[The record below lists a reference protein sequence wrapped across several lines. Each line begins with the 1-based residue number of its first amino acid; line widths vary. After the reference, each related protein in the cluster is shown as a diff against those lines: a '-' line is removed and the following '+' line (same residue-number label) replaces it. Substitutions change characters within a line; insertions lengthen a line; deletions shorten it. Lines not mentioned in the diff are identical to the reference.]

1 MPADSMM
8 STHCR
13 AWHSRSC
20 GLAGHAAQPDLDA
33 FKCRFRASTGPTLW
47 RASRLSGA
55 SQAAASSAACQD
67 CTGHALV
74 RHTSCTTSEQAAWVY
89 DGLRWRCRLR
99 RAHPPFKQKQ
109 RGRLHP
115 PSPAPHLLQVH
126 LLGPGSQMKAWVA
139 DSHGAACVQVGLR
152 GVFRVATGCSG

>member
-1 MPADSMM
+1 MTRARTVVHGTPATVALRAMQRSPTSMHSNADSEHALGQ
-8 STHCR
+8 HCGEHV
-13 AWHSRSC
+13 AY
-20 GLAGHAAQPDLDA
+20 L
-33 FKCRFRASTGPTLW
+33 
-47 RASRLSGA
+47 A
-55 SQAAASSAACQD
+55 SQVLPPVQRVK
-67 CTGHALV
+67 TGHAHV

-99 RAHPPFKQKQ
+99 RVHLPIKQLQK
-109 RGRLHP
+109 GRLHP

-152 GVFRVATGCSG
+152 GVFRVATECSG